1 MAKKGGQHRF
11 AARKRE
17 QDRKARAEKKRQRKA
32 ERQAAK
38 TEGGAD
44 GTDPEL
50 EGIVPGPQPKAVID
64 AAEVQAAVERAMN
77 PGAIAAE
84 ARPMSP
90 AKAAASRLF
99 VGNLDR
105 DTSAKGLREHFAGS
119 GHEVVE
125 ADVVTDRMSG
135 QSRGFA
141 FVDMESPEAAR
152 QAVDALDGVNLDGRP
167 LRVRL
172 ASDRPPAR
180 H

>member
-17 QDRKARAEKKRQRKA
+17 QDKKARAEKKRQRKA

-38 TEGGAD
+38 EEGGVDSDLA
-44 GTDPEL
+44 
-50 EGIVPGPQPKAVID
+50 GIVPGPQPKPDID
-64 AAEVQAAVERAMN
+64 EAEVQAAVERAMN
-77 PGAIAAE
+77 PGAVAAE

-105 DTSAKGLREHFAGS
+105 DTSAKGLRAHFADS
-119 GHEVVE
+119 GHEVIE
-125 ADVVTDRMSG
+125 ADVITDRMSG
-135 QSRGFA
+135 ESRGFA

-152 QAVDALDGVNLDGRP
+152 QAVDALDGVLLDGRP

-172 ASDRPPAR
+172 ANDRTPAR
-180 H
+180 R